1 MAALLDLLR
10 NGIVLG
16 DGVLGT
22 LLLRFD
28 LTVELSRLSALK
40 QRCCGRVDEKRFSPR
55 HHDSSRHRQ

>member
-16 DGVLGT
+16 DGALGT
-22 LLLRFD
+22 LLLWFE

-40 QRCCGRVDEKRFSPR
+40 RRCCGRVDEKRFSP
-55 HHDSSRHRQ
+55 